1 VALRGAAARRYAQA
15 VFDLAKEAGPGEGS
29 LDQWL
34 ADLKTLSNLFG
45 SDEAV
50 AMLEDPKVTR
60 DAQNKIIDDMISR
73 VKVGPLASN
82 FVKLLVQRDRLASL
96 PRITEIFG
104 EMYNREK
111 GIVIAD
117 VTTAVPLDEAH
128 RKEVADR
135 IARMTGKTVELR
147 MHTDPNILGGIITRI
162 GDELIDA
169 SVASRL
175 AQLAERLT

>member
-15 VFDLAKEAGPGEGS
+15 VFDLAKEAGS
-29 LDQWL
+29 LDRWL
-34 ADLKTLSNLFG
+34 ADLKTLNSLFG
-45 SDEAV
+45 DEKTV
-50 AMLEDPKVTR
+50 NMLDDPKLTR
-60 DAQNKIIDDMISR
+60 DEQFKIVDDLVS
-73 VKVGPLASN
+73 KVSVAPLMGN
-82 FVKLLVQRDRLASL
+82 FIKLLVQRGRLMSL
-96 PRITEIFG
+96 PRIVEIFG

-128 RKEVADR
+128 RKEVTDR
-135 IARMTGKTVELR
+135 LAKITGKSVEVRL
-147 MHTDPNILGGIITRI
+147 HTDPTILGGIVTRI

>member
-15 VFDLAKEAGPGEGS
+15 VFDLAKEAGT
-29 LDQWL
+29 LDRWL
-34 ADLKTLSNLFG
+34 ADLKTLNSLFG
-45 SDEAV
+45 SEQAV
-50 AMLEDPKVTR
+50 GMLEDPKLTPE
-60 DAQNKIIDDMISR
+60 AQNKIVDDLIS
-73 VKVGPLASN
+73 KVQIEPLVGN
-82 FVKLLVQRDRLASL
+82 FVKLLVQRGRLASL
-96 PRITEIFG
+96 PRIVEIFG

-135 IARMTGKTVELR
+135 LAKITGKTVEIR

-162 GDELIDA
+162 GDELLDS
-169 SVASRL
+169 SVASQL

>member
-1 VALRGAAARRYAQA
+1 M
-15 VFDLAKEAGPGEGS
+15 
-29 LDQWL
+29 LD
-34 ADLKTLSNLFG
+34 
-45 SDEAV
+45 
-50 AMLEDPKVTR
+50 DPKLTR
-60 DAQNKIIDDMISR
+60 DEQFKIVDDLVS
-73 VKVGPLASN
+73 KVSVAPLMGN
-82 FVKLLVQRDRLASL
+82 FIKLLVQRGRLTSL
-96 PRITEIFG
+96 PRIVEIFG

-128 RKEVADR
+128 RKEVIDR
-135 IARMTGKTVELR
+135 LAKITGKSVEVRL
-147 MHTDPNILGGIITRI
+147 HTDHSMLGGIVTRI

>member
-1 VALRGAAARRYAQA
+1 
-15 VFDLAKEAGPGEGS
+15 VFDLAKEAGT

-34 ADLKTLSNLFG
+34 ADLRTLDNLFG
-45 SDEAV
+45 SEQAV
-50 AMLEDPKVTR
+50 GMLEDPKITH
-60 DAQNKIIDDMISR
+60 DAQDKIVNDMISK
-73 VKVGPLASN
+73 VKVDPLAGN
-82 FVKLLVQRDRLASL
+82 FIKLLVQRRRLGSL
-96 PRITEIFG
+96 PRIVEIFG

-117 VTTAVPLDEAH
+117 VTTAVPLDETH
-128 RKEVADR
+128 HKEVADR
-135 IARMTGKTVELR
+135 LAKITGKTVDLR
-147 MHTDPNILGGIITRI
+147 MHTDPGILGGIITRI